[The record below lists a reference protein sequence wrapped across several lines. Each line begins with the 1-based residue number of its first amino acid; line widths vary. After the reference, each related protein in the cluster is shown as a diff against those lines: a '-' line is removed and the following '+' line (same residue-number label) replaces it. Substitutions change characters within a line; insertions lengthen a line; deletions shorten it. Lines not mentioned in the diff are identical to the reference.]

1 VGLGLLAELRLSG
14 ADELREQVR
23 QMMAAQGL
31 PTRLQDVDLEA
42 IIFATARDKKR
53 VGGGP
58 RAVRPLPGAGVAR
71 CSDRRWRPG
80 TCAGRSTS

>member
-1 VGLGLLAELRLSG
+1 
-14 ADELREQVR
+14 
-23 QMMAAQGL
+23 MMAAQGL

-58 RAVRPLPGAGVAR
+58 VPFVLCQAPGRPLLGQTVAPGDLRGAINELIA
-71 CSDRRWRPG
+71 
-80 TCAGRSTS
+80 A